1 MGYFLSTL
9 CKLCNYASSGPIFM
23 EKKILQESRVGI
35 PITGLPLPYLCACPK
50 SGSGFPMPYVM
61 VFLCSMI

>member
-1 MGYFLSTL
+1 
-9 CKLCNYASSGPIFM
+9 
-23 EKKILQESRVGI
+23 
-35 PITGLPLPYLCACPK
+35 LCACPK